1 MPASAISPLRR
12 LFANALATAL
22 ASALLPCAAMAG
34 DNWPSKP
41 LHLIVGFPAG
51 SSPDLT
57 APAPAEPLGKRLGP
71 PGLVEN
77 KVGAGG
83 NNAWE
88 QVARAP
94 DGHNLHRMINRHPT

>member
-57 APAPAEPLGKRLGP
+57 ARALARPLGKRFGP
-71 PGLVEN
+71 PLLVGE
-77 KVGAGG
+77 KGGAGG
-83 NNAWE
+83 HNSGGE
-88 QVARAP
+88 GGRARA
-94 DGHNLHRMINRHPT
+94 GPTF